1 MTKVKS
7 RSSSPTPPPP
17 QPPPVAGN
25 KRKASDA
32 GLGEPSRSGSSSPTP
47 PKAEASTTGA
57 VKKQRVE
64 GPEASAQ
71 ASSSSNVVA
80 SSSSTPAGK
89 DSFTAGAAG
98 NTPVKPQAD
107 APADPAAASK
117 VKAIT
122 QPEID
127 ALPNRV
133 LKDFAELGYG
143 NAAQLLAKSPT
154 AVKRLDETS
163 NAGVLVREGEIH
175 GRSHTARNTSTQKVT
190 VYMSPMLKGKSPED
204 AAGTF
209 MFEMNNAH
217 RRPQFEA
224 LDADVRGKKLTSA
237 SDYAEKKMKL
247 EVEGM
252 LHTGM
257 VGRELA
263 HGGHSELKDQKA
275 FYTTDYLKYA
285 RETQGKSA
293 DEKQAYRMDLAKER
307 MDVQHNGT
315 SHRQV
320 YETQFAGIR

>member
-1 MTKVKS
+1 MPKVKS

-17 QPPPVAGN
+17 QPSPAVGS

-32 GLGEPSRSGSSSPTP
+32 GLSDPSKSGSSSPTSQ
-47 PKAEASTTGA
+47 KAEASTTA
-57 VKKQRVE
+57 PVKKQRVE

-80 SSSSTPAGK
+80 PSNTAVGK
-89 DSFTAGAAG
+89 DTFTAGAG
-98 NTPVKPQAD
+98 NKTPVKPQAD
-107 APADPAAASK
+107 APVDTAAANK

-154 AVKRLDETS
+154 AVKRLNETS
-163 NAGVLVREGEIH
+163 AVDVQVREGAIH
-175 GRSHTARNTSTQKVT
+175 GRSHTSRNTSTQKVT
-190 VYMSPMLKGKSPED
+190 VYMDPTLKQKSPED

-217 RRPQFEA
+217 RRPQFDA
-224 LDADVRGKKLTSA
+224 LDDDVRNKKITSP

-263 HGGHSELKDQKA
+263 HGGHSELKDQKS
-275 FYTTDYLKYA
+275 FYTTDYMKYA
-285 RETQGKSA
+285 KETEGKGA
-293 DEKQAYRMDLAKER
+293 DAKQAYRLDLAKTR
-307 MDVQHNGT
+307 MDVEHNGT
-315 SHRQV
+315 SHRKV
-320 YETQFAGIR
+320 YEKQFTEIR

>member
-1 MTKVKS
+1 
-7 RSSSPTPPPP
+7 PPPP
-17 QPPPVAGN
+17 QPPPVTGS

-32 GLGEPSRSGSSSPTP
+32 GLSDPSKSGSSSPTS
-47 PKAEASTTGA
+47 PKAEASTTA
-57 VKKQRVE
+57 PVKKQRVD
-64 GPEASAQ
+64 GPAQ
-71 ASSSSNVVA
+71 ASSSGNVATASNAAVGND
-80 SSSSTPAGK
+80 T
-89 DSFTAGAAG
+89 FTAGAG
-98 NTPVKPQAD
+98 NKTPVKPQAD
-107 APADPAAASK
+107 APVDAAAANK

-143 NAAQLLAKSPT
+143 NAAQLLAQSP
-154 AVKRLDETS
+154 AALKRLNETS
-163 NAGVLVREGEIH
+163 DAGVQVREGAIH
-175 GRSHTARNTSTQKVT
+175 GRSHTSRNTSTQKVT
-190 VYMSPMLKGKSPED
+190 VYMDPTLKQKSPED

-217 RRPQFEA
+217 RRPQFDA
-224 LDADVRGKKLTSA
+224 LDDDVRNKKVTSP

-263 HGGHSELKDQKA
+263 HGGHSELKNLGS
-275 FYTTDYLKYA
+275 FYTMDYMKYA
-285 RETQGKSA
+285 KETEGKSA
-293 DEKQAYRMDLAKER
+293 NDKQAYRLDLAKTR
-307 MDVQHNGT
+307 MDVPHNGT

-320 YETQFAGIR
+320 YENQFAGIR